1 MFLQKCAIS
10 DLRVPLASTVGPQK
24 GEIVTIVAKIDIF
37 FYQTKI
43 RCVKKGLLQNM
54 ISNYT
59 THMTLE
65 YIKIQNTLVI
75 GAQGGGKLSPFVLTA
90 IR

>member
-1 MFLQKCAIS
+1 MGNCDS
-10 DLRVPLASTVGPQK
+10 CR
-24 GEIVTIVAKIDIF
+24 KIDIF
-37 FYQTKI
+37 FIKLKFSAS
-43 RCVKKGLLQNM
+43 KKGYGMNM

-75 GAQGGGKLSPFVLTA
+75 GAQGGVKLLPFVLTA

>member
-1 MFLQKCAIS
+1 MKLKFA
-10 DLRVPLASTVGPQK
+10 AS
-24 GEIVTIVAKIDIF
+24 
-37 FYQTKI
+37 
-43 RCVKKGLLQNM
+43 KKGYGMTM

-65 YIKIQNTLVI
+65 YIKIQNTLII
-75 GAQGGGKLSPFVLTA
+75 GAQGGGKLLPFILTA

>member
-1 MFLQKCAIS
+1 M
-10 DLRVPLASTVGPQK
+10 TV
-24 GEIVTIVAKIDIF
+24 
-37 FYQTKI
+37 
-43 RCVKKGLLQNM
+43 

-59 THMTLE
+59 THTTLE

-75 GAQGGGKLSPFVLTA
+75 GAQGGGKLSPSVLTA